1 MAGTVIVERTDTIR
15 APREAVQPLI
25 AELPNWVE
33 WSPWEGM
40 DPGMKREYTGE
51 PGTIGSTYSWNGNR
65 KAGEGR
71 MTITAVYDD
80 GVGIDLDFTRP
91 FRSSN
96 HVRFVLTPEGAGT
109 GAGAGTGT
117 RVIWRMESPKTFF
130 SRFFNLD
137 KLVGADFEKG
147 LRQLKQ
153 LVEAG

>member
-1 MAGTVIVERTDTIR
+1 MAGTIIVERTDTIR
-15 APREAVQPLI
+15 APQEALLALI

-33 WSPWEGM
+33 WSPWEGL
-40 DPGMKREYTGE
+40 DTDMKREYTGE
-51 PGTIGSTYSWNGNR
+51 PGEIGSTYSWNGDR

-71 MTITAVYDD
+71 MRISAVDHD

-96 HVRFVLTPEGAGT
+96 RIRFVLAPEGD
-109 GAGAGTGT
+109 GT
-117 RVIWRMESPKTFF
+117 RVIWRMESPRTFF

-153 LVEAG
+153 VAEDR